1 MYSKKIKKKN
11 KKKIVFVSGNFNVLH
26 PGHTRLLRFAKE
38 CGDFLIVGVEGDSSL
53 GNLTHVNEDTRLE
66 VVAANNWVDQS
77 FIIKGSIEE
86 EIEKIKPD
94 IVVKG
99 KEHQYKFNIE
109 EKIVKKIGAK
119 LIFSSGETTFSSIDL
134 LSSNLGENQILSFK
148 AYDFLKRHSLDK
160 NNLKK
165 IINNFKNISTCVIG
179 DLIIDE
185 YITCDAV
192 GLSQEEPTLVVKPV
206 DTKKFIGG
214 AGIVALHS
222 SSLGSKTNFFSI
234 AGNDDLYNFS
244 IDVFKDKKVD
254 YFIESDES
262 RPTTLKKR
270 FRSGG
275 KSLLRVNYLH
285 QDIISK
291 KIQKNLLDRF
301 KRIMNDLDLLVFS
314 DFSYGCLPRDL
325 INEII
330 ELAKK
335 NKIIIASDSQSSSQ
349 IGDITKFKNSD
360 LICVTER
367 EARMAVKNF
376 DDGLVILLDKLR
388 EEAKSKNII
397 LKLGEEGALVQSEE
411 QINQNWIVDKIISQN
426 SNPVDVS
433 GAGDSM
439 LISSALSLASGANIW
454 EASVIGSIAAS
465 IQISRIGNVPIKQT
479 ELLKYVNL
487 I

>member
-1 MYSKKIKKKN
+1 MYAKKIKKKN
-11 KKKIVFVSGNFNVLH
+11 KKKVVFVSGNFNVLH
-26 PGHTRLLRFAKE
+26 PGHTRLLRFAKK
-38 CGDFLIVGVEGDSSL
+38 CGDFLIVGVESDNL
-53 GNLTHVNEDTRLE
+53 LDNLTHVHEDTRLE
-66 VVAANNWVDQS
+66 VVSANNWVDKS
-77 FIIKGSIEE
+77 FIIRGSVQEA
-86 EIEKIKPD
+86 IEKIKPD

-109 EKIVKKIGAK
+109 EKIIKKIGAK

-134 LSSNLGENQILSFK
+134 LSNNLAENQNISFK
-148 AYDFLKRHSLDK
+148 AHDFLKRHLLDK
-160 NNLKK
+160 NKLKK
-165 IINNFKNISTCVIG
+165 IIGNFKDISTCVIG

-222 SSLGSKTNFFSI
+222 SCLGSRTNFLSI
-234 AGNDDLYNFS
+234 SGNDDLYKFA
-244 IDVFKDKKVD
+244 IDEFKKKKVN
-254 YFIESDES
+254 YFIECDES

-291 KIQKNLLDRF
+291 KIQKKILDKF
-301 KRIMNDLDLLVFS
+301 KKISNDLDLLIFS
-314 DFSYGCLPRDL
+314 DFSYGCLPKDL

-330 ELAKK
+330 DLAKK

-349 IGDITKFKNSD
+349 VGDIIKFKNSD

-376 DDGLVILLDKLR
+376 DDGLVILLDELR
-388 EEAKSKNII
+388 ELAKPKNII
-397 LKLGEEGALVQSEE
+397 LKLGQEGALVQSED

-426 SNPVDVS
+426 TNPLDVA

-465 IQISRIGNVPIKQT
+465 IQISRIGNVPIKHT
-479 ELLKYVNL
+479 ELIKYVNL